1 MSVSS
6 LFVKISFY
14 FYEINGITTKQDIE
28 VTNNLN
34 SVLEGVERLLFNNN
48 QYLYVRFYYMG
59 SYYQVQN
66 KNLIIKQ
73 L

>member
-1 MSVSS
+1 MSS
-6 LFVKISFY
+6 LFVNISFY

-28 VTNNLN
+28 VCNNLE
-34 SVLEGVERLLFNNN
+34 SILEGVERLMYNDNRYLF
-48 QYLYVRFYYMG
+48 VRFFFMG

-66 KNLIIKQ
+66 RNLKIKQ

>member
-1 MSVSS
+1 MSN

-14 FYEINGITTKQDIE
+14 FYEINGITTKMDIE
-28 VTNNLN
+28 VANNLN
-34 SVLEGVERLLFNNN
+34 AIFEGVERLLFNHN

-59 SYYQVQN
+59 SYYQIQN